1 MTVKIS
7 VLTPTIR
14 PEGLKIVRDSLMK
27 QTFTSFEWLTE
38 INVSGKPDLNAAYN
52 RMLRRA
58 KGDIIVSVQ
67 DNIALE
73 PTALESIVTL
83 QPHFWTFQLTNVNDW
98 RKGETRRAGEY
109 DWEIDFGSAPR
120 QALFDIGGFD
130 ETLDEGRWGF
140 DNVNV
145 GFRAWLAGHEIWVNP
160 SIKAT
165 GIDHERDSFRD
176 LRDPTYHN
184 WRLQQFRMGERI
196 NYLV

>member
-1 MTVKIS
+1 MQIS
-7 VLTPTIR
+7 VCTPTISTR
-14 PEGLKIVRDSLMK
+14 KGLDMVAESLSK
-27 QTFTSFEWLTE
+27 QTFRDFEWLVE
-38 INVSGKPDLNAAYN
+38 VNVSGKPDLNAAYN
-52 RMLRRA
+52 RMLKRA

-73 PTALESIVTL
+73 PQALEKIASAR
-83 QPHFWTFQLTNVNDW
+83 QGFWTYQLTNVADW
-98 RKGETRRAGEY
+98 RKGEMRKMSEY

-145 GFRAWLAGHEIWVNP
+145 GFRAFLAGHEIWVDP
-160 SIKAT
+160 SIMAT
-165 GIDHERDSFRD
+165 GVDHERDSFRD

>member
-1 MTVKIS
+1 MRIS

-14 PEGLKIVRDSLMK
+14 PEGLKMVADSLK
-27 QTFTSFEWLTE
+27 AQTFRDFEWLVE
-38 INVSGKPDLNAAYN
+38 VNVSGKPDLNAAYN
-52 RMLRRA
+52 RMLKRA

-73 PTALESIVTL
+73 PQALEKIASAR
-83 QPHFWTFQLTNVNDW
+83 QGFWTYQLTNVDDW
-98 RKGETRRAGEY
+98 RKGEIRKAGEY

-145 GFRAWLAGHEIWVNP
+145 GFRAFLAGHEIWVDPTIN
-160 SIKAT
+160 AT
-165 GIDHERDSFRD
+165 GVDHERDSFRD

-184 WRLQQFRMGERI
+184 FRLQQFRMGERI
-196 NYLV
+196 NYLL